1 MISLGVLKKLA
12 NVSLRFKG
20 FQDKITLWHIY
31 LKVENNKYPTNMI
44 LRSSKARIKG
54 QIINLQVKMQQAVYV

>member
-20 FQDKITLWHIY
+20 FKDKITLWHIY
-31 LKVENNKYPTNMI
+31 LKVENNKYPTNMV
-44 LRSSKARIKG
+44 LSSKVQKKQESKYELLICR
-54 QIINLQVKMQQAVYV
+54 